1 MVCDII
7 KQISKKEVISLKK
20 LYRSTQDKKLCGV
33 CGGLAEYLD
42 MDPTII
48 RLIWAILTVFAGMGI
63 LLYIISALVIP
74 TDNHTNFT
82 SN

>member
-1 MVCDII
+1 M
-7 KQISKKEVISLKK
+7 KK